1 MYSRQSDL
9 KELLPLSEFIWS
21 VVKPIMNHKL
31 DPSGNQQV
39 NTGRWD
45 KVFSG

>member
-1 MYSRQSDL
+1 MRLEASGFTSVC
-9 KELLPLSEFIWS
+9 PSEFIWS

-39 NTGRWD
+39 NTLRWD